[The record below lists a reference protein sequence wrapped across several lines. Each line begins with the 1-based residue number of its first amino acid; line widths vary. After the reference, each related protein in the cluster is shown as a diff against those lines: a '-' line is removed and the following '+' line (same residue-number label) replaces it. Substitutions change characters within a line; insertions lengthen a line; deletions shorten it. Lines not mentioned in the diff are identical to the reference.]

1 MIKIG
6 GLPVKTRVPGT
17 AWIIAG
23 LLTLLSIV
31 SSAVQDIPP
40 SERAIAASAQPSQG
54 KDAHQASVSW

>member
-6 GLPVKTRVPGT
+6 GLPVKTRVPVT

-31 SSAVQDIPP
+31 SSVVQILPP
-40 SERAIAASAQPSQG
+40 AERPLSASAQPSQG
-54 KDAHQASVSW
+54 QNAHEASVSW